1 MHIDSNALDML
12 SECVIIVNDMPV
24 HRHKHCGDCDF
35 VVGPLDE
42 IIYELTVSSNNKET
56 S

>member
-24 HRHKHCGDCDF
+24 HRHKGT
-35 VVGPLDE
+35 LRR
-42 IIYELTVSSNNKET
+42 L
-56 S
+56 